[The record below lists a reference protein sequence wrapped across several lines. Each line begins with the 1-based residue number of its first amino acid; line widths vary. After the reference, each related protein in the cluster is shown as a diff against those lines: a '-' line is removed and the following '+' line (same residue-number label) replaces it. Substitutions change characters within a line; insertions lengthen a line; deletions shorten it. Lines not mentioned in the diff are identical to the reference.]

1 MFLKIYSMKKER
13 QRIDV
18 NHALISIVGKS
29 MFTVNKLYVTERGKI
44 SDILYDFNCLLWDII
59 YIWMRT

>member
-1 MFLKIYSMKKER
+1 MKKER

-44 SDILYDFNCLLWDII
+44 SDILYDFNCLL
-59 YIWMRT
+59 